1 MEPVG
6 FSSLICWAM
15 GVDDDGRGGVGASKL
30 SMREEL
36 RVNGSVLQSCLCEK
50 NYASMTMDGRRSNL
64 QGSGLRCVDIVVM
77 SLKDKTVILLVLSQ
91 YTTAYHK
98 SMHNRHLHAI

>member
-1 MEPVG
+1 VG
-6 FSSLICWAM
+6 FSSLVCWAM
-15 GVDDDGRGGVGASKL
+15 GVDDDGGV
-30 SMREEL
+30 
-36 RVNGSVLQSCLCEK
+36 GSVLQSRLCEK